1 VQTHKNGQDNF
12 LLPLSGAN
20 WFTYDVNV
28 DMVSFQFF
36 FFSICIFASFFG
48 PWAAAS
54 ISMV

>member
-36 FFSICIFASFFG
+36 FSICIFASFFG